1 MSKLE
6 DMLKY
11 VSEHNDFYK
20 NRIKEYG
27 IENPLDIT
35 QWPILTRKELQ
46 ENRYNMFSDGYQSK
60 YFNQQLRR
68 QSSSGSSGIPVNVYW
83 DYKDWYAS
91 NMSLWRKR
99 LQWYGIK
106 PSDRHVMFT
115 LNAFG
120 IKNDG
125 ETVYYI
131 KDPANVL
138 SVNVSL
144 IQNDKSW
151 DKLIDVIDDF
161 NPKWFYIQPSVLNRL
176 IQAFARTKK
185 SSPQSLSYIESVGEI
200 LSSDLR
206 KRAIE
211 FFDVSFANMYGS
223 EEMNGIAYE
232 CPEHHMHILE
242 DNVCLEIFNGSDS
255 VPSSRGEAVITN
267 LNNHSMPLIRYSQGD
282 EIAIGEKEDVC
293 PYAGSSLVLKSVL
306 GRTLDSVMIG
316 NVEINSSCL
325 LEIMSDAINQFNEL
339 ITGYNYI
346 YSKSTGKLICK
357 VVLSKKYVRWFPNIE
372 KAVINVFSEKTG
384 IDEKVDFEVKLE
396 QRLGRVE
403 KKQRILEII
412 E

>member
-1 MSKLE
+1 
-6 DMLKY
+6 
-11 VSEHNDFYK
+11 
-20 NRIKEYG
+20 
-27 IENPLDIT
+27 
-35 QWPILTRKELQ
+35 
-46 ENRYNMFSDGYQSK
+46 
-60 YFNQQLRR
+60 
-68 QSSSGSSGIPVNVYW
+68 
-83 DYKDWYAS
+83 
-91 NMSLWRKR
+91 
-99 LQWYGIK
+99 
-106 PSDRHVMFT
+106 
-115 LNAFG
+115 
-120 IKNDG
+120 
-125 ETVYYI
+125 
-131 KDPANVL
+131 
-138 SVNVSL
+138 
-144 IQNDKSW
+144 
-151 DKLIDVIDDF
+151 
-161 NPKWFYIQPSVLNRL
+161 
-176 IQAFARTKK
+176 
-185 SSPQSLSYIESVGEI
+185 
-200 LSSDLR
+200 
-206 KRAIE
+206 
-211 FFDVSFANMYGS
+211 MYGS